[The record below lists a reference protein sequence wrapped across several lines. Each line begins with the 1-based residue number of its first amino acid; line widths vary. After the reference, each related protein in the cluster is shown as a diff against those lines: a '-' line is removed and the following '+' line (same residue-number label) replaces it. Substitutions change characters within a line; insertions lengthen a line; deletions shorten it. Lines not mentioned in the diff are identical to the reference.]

1 MRFGIAVCPIP
12 LRRTDLSQRAIPCLF
27 MRGGTSKGPFLDM
40 RDLPTDP
47 ASRDR
52 VLLAI
57 MGSPDARQIDGLGGA
72 EFVTSKAVMVAPS
85 ERDGIDVD
93 YLFAQVSIDQRLV
106 DTRPPC
112 GNMMAGV
119 GPFAIETGMVEA
131 VSPETTVRIYN
142 INTATTIEALV
153 RVEAG
158 LVVYDGDTA
167 IDGVPGTAAPV
178 VMNFFEFCGGK
189 TGKLFPTGKTSETI
203 DELEVTLI
211 DAAMPMMHV
220 AAQQLGLSGGE
231 DREFFEGHPELMAR
245 LEAMRLEAGRRMGF
259 GDVRESVIPKIGI
272 LSAAVAGGA
281 IRSRYLT
288 PHSLH
293 PAHAVTGGIAIATAA
308 VTDGTVASELARLD
322 DSTSTAVTIEHPS
335 GSLEI
340 RIDRSEHPPTRA
352 GVVRTA
358 RKIMS
363 GEVFVPASWWQRE
376 STGEPSK

>member
-1 MRFGIAVCPIP
+1 MRQIST
-12 LRRTDLSQRAIPCLF
+12 RRAELSQRSIPCLF

-40 RDLPTDP
+40 RDLPTD
-47 ASRDR
+47 AAARDR

-57 MGSPDARQIDGLGGA
+57 MGSPDERQIDGLGGA
-72 EFVTSKAVMVAPS
+72 DFVTSKAVMVAPS

-93 YLFAQVSIDQRLV
+93 YLFAQVLIDQPLV

-112 GNMMAGV
+112 GNMIAGV
-119 GPFAIETGMVEA
+119 GPFAIETGMVDA

-153 RVEAG
+153 RVADG
-158 LVVYDGDTA
+158 RVVYGGETA

-178 VMNFFEFCGGK
+178 VMNFSEFCGGK
-189 TGKLFPTGKTSETI
+189 TGRLFSTGKARETI
-203 DELEVTLI
+203 DEVEVTLI

-220 AAQQLGLSGGE
+220 AAESLGLSGGE
-231 DREFFEGHPELMAR
+231 DRSFFEDHPELMER

-259 GDVRESVIPKIGI
+259 GDVHESVIPKIAI
-272 LSAAVAGGA
+272 LSTAVAGGS

-308 VTDGTVASELARLD
+308 VSEGTIASELARLD
-322 DSTSTAVTIEHPS
+322 DSAPATVTIEHPS
-335 GSLEI
+335 GSLEV
-340 RIDRSEHPPTRA
+340 RIDRSEHPPTKA

-363 GEVFVPASWWQRE
+363 GEVFVPSSLWQLE
-376 STGEPSK
+376 PTAEPSK